1 MSLFGKKPGNTYKDL
16 LQIDNSNIGVD
27 GTLRVIKDGAGTAT
41 PLSVSNSSVQVSST
55 PTADDDVATK
65 GYVDTNGNLIL
76 DIKDLTNSGANDL
89 TYVEWTGLS
98 NIVAGTIAIFA
109 ATTSGGDQFRVQLG
123 SSAGGYET
131 SGYAGGL
138 GRSSYG
144 PFYNTT
150 GFIMNTSNSTV
161 YSHAKIVYMGD
172 DEWSCT
178 VTGDGGAIPASG
190 MGGVTLA
197 GPLDRIRVISVSSNT
212 FTAGKASGFLIRG

>member
-89 TYVEWTGLS
+89 T
-98 NIVAGTIAIFA
+98 
-109 ATTSGGDQFRVQLG
+109 
-123 SSAGGYET
+123 
-131 SGYAGGL
+131 
-138 GRSSYG
+138 
-144 PFYNTT
+144 
-150 GFIMNTSNSTV
+150 
-161 YSHAKIVYMGD
+161 
-172 DEWSCT
+172 
-178 VTGDGGAIPASG
+178 
-190 MGGVTLA
+190 
-197 GPLDRIRVISVSSNT
+197 
-212 FTAGKASGFLIRG
+212 